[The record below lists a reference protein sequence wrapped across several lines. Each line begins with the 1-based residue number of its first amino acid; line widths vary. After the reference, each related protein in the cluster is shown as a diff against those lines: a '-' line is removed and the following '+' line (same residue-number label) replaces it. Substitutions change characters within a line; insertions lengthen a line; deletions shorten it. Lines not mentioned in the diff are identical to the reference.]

1 MATLKLKPQPITFI
15 SIDMLE
21 DSAVE
26 ESDPY
31 AVMWAKIQQVAE
43 VLNITEREAQQVV
56 LGRICATP
64 HR

>member
-1 MATLKLKPQPITFI
+1 MSAIKKQPTYLFV
-15 SIDMLE
+15 SLDDVE
-21 DSAVE
+21 DRAVD

-43 VLNITEREAQQVV
+43 VLHVTEREAQQIV

-64 HR
+64 GR

>member
-43 VLNITEREAQQVV
+43 MLNITEREAQQVV